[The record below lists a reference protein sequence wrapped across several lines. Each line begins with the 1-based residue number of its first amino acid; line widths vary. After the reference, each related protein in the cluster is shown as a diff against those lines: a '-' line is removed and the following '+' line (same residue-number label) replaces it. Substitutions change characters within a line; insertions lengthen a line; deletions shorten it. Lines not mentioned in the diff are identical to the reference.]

1 MTPPCTVLLRLAR
14 LQDAPA
20 MAVLSRELIE
30 AGLVWRY
37 TPPRMAALIRHP
49 ETVALLACGAPTQ
62 APNCAPTQPQAAPQT
77 GLKTGPPSGPPS
89 GPQAD
94 ATVHGFAVM
103 HFGDT
108 QAHLSLLCVQPQQ
121 RRQGIGRRLTDWL
134 AASAR
139 VAGITSIRLELRADN
154 ASALGFYRRLG
165 FVETALVPGY
175 YDARIAARRMT
186 LNLAPATP

>member
-20 MAVLSRELIE
+20 LAVLSRELIE

-49 ETVALLACGAPTQ
+49 ETVALVACAAPPIQALTQ
-62 APNCAPTQPQAAPQT
+62 APTRPPAAPPSA
-77 GLKTGPPSGPPS
+77 PPS
-89 GPQAD
+89 D
-94 ATVHGFAVM
+94 TTVHGFAVM
-103 HFGDT
+103 HFGDA

-121 RRQGIGRRLTDWL
+121 RQQGIGRRLTDWL

-139 VAGITSIRLELRADN
+139 VAGITSIALELRADN

-165 FVETALVPGY
+165 FVETTLLPGY
-175 YDARIAARRMT
+175 YDDRIAARRMT